1 MSVEV
6 YICPIVLD
14 SRGRRIPSIK
24 AAAAF
29 QEEGASIDCEEI
41 DGDLAICV
49 VEATDHTSILAMPG
63 VEVVR

>member
-1 MSVEV
+1 MTVEV

-24 AAAAF
+24 TAAAF
-29 QEEGASIDCEEI
+29 HEEGASIDCEEI
-41 DGDLAICV
+41 DGNLAICV
-49 VEATDHTSILAMPG
+49 VEATDHSSIIAMEG